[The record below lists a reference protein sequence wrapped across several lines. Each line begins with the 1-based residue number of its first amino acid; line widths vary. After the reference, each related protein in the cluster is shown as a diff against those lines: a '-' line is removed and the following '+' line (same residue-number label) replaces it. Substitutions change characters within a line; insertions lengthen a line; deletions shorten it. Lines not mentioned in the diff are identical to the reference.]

1 MGAHETLC
9 QFSSLS
15 HSLSLCIQSDLEL
28 PRYPVDLEL
37 QISLPGLLLL
47 SLLTYF
53 YFVETGPLSFK
64 DDPELLILFAPPK

>member
-1 MGAHETLC
+1 MRPCAN
-9 QFSSLS
+9 SPLS
-15 HSLSLCIQSDLEL
+15 RSLSLCIQSDLEL
-28 PRYPVDLEL
+28 PRYPTDPEL

-64 DDPELLILFAPPK
+64 DDSELLILSAPPK